1 MSRVIPRMTR
11 DLWKAL
17 GEIDE
22 FTPPFRSSRPE
33 FGLSANP
40 ALNSER
46 SAKGDERW
54 GELGAHLALKML
66 HPNEISIFAGSG

>member
-1 MSRVIPRMTR
+1 MTR
-11 DLWKAL
+11 DLWKGL
-17 GEIDE
+17 GEINE

-40 ALNSER
+40 
-46 SAKGDERW
+46 GDERW

-66 HPNEISIFAGSG
+66 HPNEIPIFAGSG